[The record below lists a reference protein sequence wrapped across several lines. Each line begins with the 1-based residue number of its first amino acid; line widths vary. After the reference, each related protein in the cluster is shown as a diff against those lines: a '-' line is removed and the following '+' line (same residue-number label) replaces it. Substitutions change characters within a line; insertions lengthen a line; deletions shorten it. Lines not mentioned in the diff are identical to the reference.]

1 MDLAERRRIQNC
13 RTLAH
18 FPAYST
24 MELPAYRH
32 RAITGRRF
40 QMAFSSCLTR
50 TRHTLCVRGPR
61 AGRGGKAS
69 CVQALQEDALHR
81 QARGIC
87 HSRSEFVRLRW
98 PFPSAC
104 HGKNL
109 FRSLRNISKAP
120 SGFRSFGKPR
130 NLFKS
135 NCFPLEFGKLPKPD
149 NLGDRDWLGS
159 ITRDTGTLRSRFKFV
174 RL

>member
-1 MDLAERRRIQNC
+1 
-13 RTLAH
+13 
-18 FPAYST
+18 
-24 MELPAYRH
+24 
-32 RAITGRRF
+32 
-40 QMAFSSCLTR
+40 MAFSSCLTR
-50 TRHTLCVRGPR
+50 KRHTLYARSPP

-104 HGKNL
+104 QGKNL
-109 FRSLRNISKAP
+109 FRSLRSISKAP
-120 SGFRSFGKPR
+120 SGLRSLRKLR
-130 NLFKS
+130 NILKS

-149 NLGDRDWLGS
+149 NPGDRDWLGS
-159 ITRDTGTLRSRFKFV
+159 ITRDTGTVRGRKTTLHRQAHGICHSRIEFV